1 MPPSYTPTA
10 RLRRLV
16 LFLAAL
22 SLLSPKPWPHPH
34 GLGGRGLQSL
44 GYPVSDRGNKAPL
57 CPVRRFCLDPV
68 CGADGVTYWCCYPEA
83 ACAGT
88 RVRHG
93 AGTARVGLAQCPSPG
108 MCYWLFMLDTAIM
121 LVFL

>member
-44 GYPVSDRGNKAPL
+44 GYIP
-57 CPVRRFCLDPV
+57 
-68 CGADGVTYWCCYPEA
+68 
-83 ACAGT
+83 
-88 RVRHG
+88 RVRQG
-93 AGTARVGLAQCPSPG
+93 EQGPAVPRATLPPGPGLRR
-108 MCYWLFMLDTAIM
+108 
-121 LVFL
+121 